1 MAMRQV
7 DIQARS
13 VDEAVRLALE
23 QMGRTR
29 EQVDVQVLAGTE
41 TGSEDDEVLVRVT
54 AREQLSG
61 ARAREERNGN
71 VTADVPPAAR
81 PAAPP
86 PRPPRPD
93 QYDRPAR
100 PDNDR
105 GNRYERP
112 VRSYDRPDRGDRP
125 DRAPRG
131 AAYDLPYSEAAAEPP
146 GVVEIDLALQPLQDG
161 DGRSFATPADAVA
174 PVAAEILQ
182 QLLAGM
188 RFQGRIARH
197 EAAAEAEINASDTE
211 PSVVLNISG
220 LSESDQQLLVGR
232 RGEHLTAVQFMV
244 NLLLG
249 AKTDLWARV
258 VVDVDGYRVKRRAAL
273 NLLAERMAER
283 VIEQG
288 QPYPLEPMS
297 PYDRRL
303 VHMALAE
310 HPQVMTESTGE
321 GDERRIVIM
330 LRE

>member
-1 MAMRQV
+1 
-7 DIQARS
+7 
-13 VDEAVRLALE
+13 
-23 QMGRTR
+23 
-29 EQVDVQVLAGTE
+29 
-41 TGSEDDEVLVRVT
+41 
-54 AREQLSG
+54 
-61 ARAREERNGN
+61 
-71 VTADVPPAAR
+71 
-81 PAAPP
+81 
-86 PRPPRPD
+86 
-93 QYDRPAR
+93 
-100 PDNDR
+100 

-112 VRSYDRPDRGDRP
+112 VRSTDRQ

-131 AAYDLPYSEAAAEPP
+131 EANDPPYSEIAAEPP
-146 GVVEIDLALQPLQDG
+146 GVVEIDPALQPLQEG
-161 DGRSFATPADAVA
+161 DGRSFDTPADAVA
-174 PVAAEILQ
+174 PLAAEILR
-182 QLLAGM
+182 QLLSGM

-197 EAAAEAEINASDTE
+197 ESEAEAEINSGDTD
-211 PSVVLNISG
+211 PSVVLNITG
-220 LSESDQQLLVGR
+220 LSESDQQLLIGR
-232 RGEHLTAVQFMV
+232 RGEHLTAVQFLV

-249 AKTDLWARV
+249 AQTDLWARV

-273 NLLAERMAER
+273 TLLAERMAER